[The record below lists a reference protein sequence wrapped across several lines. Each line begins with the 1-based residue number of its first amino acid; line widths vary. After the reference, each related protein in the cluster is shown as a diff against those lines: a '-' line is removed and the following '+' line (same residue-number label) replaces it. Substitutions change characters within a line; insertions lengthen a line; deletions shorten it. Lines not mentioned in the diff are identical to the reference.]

1 MIKMTGATS
10 FVASAAVGGLL
21 VVGTPALASA
31 QLNAVPV
38 SSAPVVRLAS
48 SSAPGSLAG
57 IVLDERGIP
66 VPSVVVS
73 ALGAVTTVAVT
84 DASGKFQFGTLT
96 PGPYLIRA
104 HLAGYVAPRAELVQV
119 KASAGTMSTIA
130 LRREGS
136 IPVLAAGVGISG
148 LGTPVAPPAQGP
160 AATATSGSTA
170 DTPDDTGDESETAW
184 RIRHLRRSVLKDAT
198 LPESVVA
205 DSGEGTSHPHEML
218 GQIAGTPERFVN
230 LFADVP
236 FSGQVNLLTSGSFD
250 SPQQLFSNDS
260 IARNVANVRLGAPAG
275 DRADWTVAGALTQAD
290 ISSWVVAGSYSIR
303 APATHRYDV
312 GLSYSTQRYDGGNPL
327 ALRDVTDGSRNVGT
341 VYGYDSYTISSDAT
355 LTFGT
360 EYARYDYLANRSLLS
375 PRVGLTLTVA
385 PQTRFDVNVSQ
396 RALAPGAEEFL
407 PPGDSG
413 IWVPPQRTFSS
424 LDPRTGFQAE
434 RTRTVSSG
442 LEHDFG
448 SSTFGI
454 RAFRQRVNDQLVTV
468 FGADLPGR
476 PTAKVGHYL
485 VGNTGDVDATG
496 FSTEFRAVIASRV
509 HGALEYSVA
518 RAEILRSGDDYL
530 MLVAPVVRAP
540 ETIQDVTARI
550 DTEIPETSTRVMV
563 LYRLS
568 NGFAQPGLH
577 GEPAGSGFDGRF
589 DLQVRQSLPFMNF
602 SNAHW
607 EMLLAVRNFFRDAS
621 CDQSLYDE
629 LLVVRPPKRVVG
641 GVTLHF

>member
-1 MIKMTGATS
+1 MNKMTGATS
-10 FVASAAVGGLL
+10 FLASAAVGGLL
-21 VVGTPALASA
+21 VVGIPALASA
-31 QLNAVPV
+31 QVNAVPV
-38 SSAPVVRLAS
+38 SSAPVMRLSS
-48 SSAPGSLAG
+48 SSAPGSLSG
-57 IVLDERGIP
+57 TVLDERGVP
-66 VPSVVVS
+66 VSSVVVS

-84 DASGKFQFGTLT
+84 DTAGRFQFGTLT

-119 KASAGTMSTIA
+119 KASAGTLSTIA

-148 LGTPVAPPAQGP
+148 VGTPVAAPETPS
-160 AATATSGSTA
+160 ATATSGTA
-170 DTPDDTGDESETAW
+170 AQTPDSTGDESETAW
-184 RIRHLRRSVLKDAT
+184 RIRHMRRSVLKDAT

-205 DSGEGTSHPHEML
+205 DSGESIPHSHEML
-218 GQIAGTPERFVN
+218 GQIAETSGKFVN
-230 LFADVP
+230 LFADAP
-236 FSGQVNLLTSGSFD
+236 ISGQVNLLTSGSFD

-260 IARNVANVRLGAPAG
+260 IARNVANVRLGARAG

-290 ISSWVVAGSYSIR
+290 ISSWVVAGSYSVR

-341 VYGYDSYTISSDAT
+341 VYGYDSFAISSEAT

-360 EYARYDYLANRSLLS
+360 EYARYDYLSNRSLLS
-375 PRVGLTLTVA
+375 PRVGLTLTLA
-385 PQTRFDVNVSQ
+385 PETRFEVNVSQ
-396 RALAPGAEEFL
+396 RSLAPGAEEFL

-424 LDPRTGFQAE
+424 LVPRSGFQAE
-434 RTRTVSSG
+434 RARTVSAG
-442 LEHDFG
+442 FEHDLG
-448 SSTFGI
+448 SATFGLK
-454 RAFRQRVNDQLVTV
+454 AFRQHVDDQLVTV

-518 RAEILRSGDDYL
+518 RAEILQSGDAYL
-530 MLVAPVVRAP
+530 MLIAPVSRGP
-540 ETIQDVTARI
+540 ETMQDLTARV
-550 DTEIPETSTRVMV
+550 DTEVPETSTRVMV
-563 LYRLS
+563 LYRVS

-577 GEPAGSGFDGRF
+577 GEPTGPGFDGRF

-602 SNAHW
+602 SNARW
-607 EMLLAVRNFFRDAS
+607 EMLFAVRNFFRDAS
-621 CDQSLYDE
+621 CDQSMYDE

>member
-1 MIKMTGATS
+1 MNKMTGATS
-10 FVASAAVGGLL
+10 VLASAAVGGLL

-31 QLNAVPV
+31 QVNAVPV
-38 SSAPVVRLAS
+38 SSAPVMRLSS
-48 SSAPGSLAG
+48 SSAPGSLSG
-57 IVLDERGIP
+57 IVLDERGLP
-66 VPSVVVS
+66 VSSVVVS

-84 DASGKFQFGTLT
+84 DVAGRFQFGTLT

-104 HLAGYVAPRAELVQV
+104 HMAGYVAPRAELVQV
-119 KASAGTMSTIA
+119 KASAGTLSTIA

-148 LGTPVAPPAQGP
+148 IGTPVAAPETPS
-160 AATATSGSTA
+160 ATSSTE
-170 DTPDDTGDESETAW
+170 TPDDTGDESETAW
-184 RIRHLRRSVLKDAT
+184 RIRHMRRSVLKDAT

-205 DSGEGTSHPHEML
+205 DSGESIPHSHEML
-218 GQIAGTPERFVN
+218 GQIAGTSGKFVN
-230 LFADVP
+230 LFADAP
-236 FSGQVNLLTSGSFD
+236 ISGQVNLLTSGSFD

-260 IARNVANVRLGAPAG
+260 IARNVANVRLGARAG
-275 DRADWTVAGALTQAD
+275 DRADWAVAGALTQAD
-290 ISSWVVAGSYSIR
+290 ISSWVVAGSYSVR

-341 VYGYDSYTISSDAT
+341 VYGYDSFALSSEAT

-360 EYARYDYLANRSLLS
+360 EYARYDYLSNRSLLS
-375 PRVGLTLTVA
+375 PRVGLTLTLA
-385 PQTRFDVNVSQ
+385 PDTRFDVNVSQ
-396 RALAPGAEEFL
+396 RSLAPGAEEFL

-424 LDPRTGFQAE
+424 LDPRSGFHAE
-434 RTRTVSSG
+434 RARTVSAG
-442 LEHDFG
+442 LEHDLG
-448 SSTFGI
+448 AATFGLK
-454 RAFRQRVNDQLVTV
+454 AFRQHVDDQLVTV

-518 RAEILRSGDDYL
+518 RAEILQSGDDYL
-530 MLVAPVVRAP
+530 MLIAPVSRGP
-540 ETIQDVTARI
+540 ETVQDVTARV
-550 DTEIPETSTRVMV
+550 DTEVPETSTRVMV
-563 LYRLS
+563 LYRVS
-568 NGFAQPGLH
+568 NGFAQPGLR
-577 GEPAGSGFDGRF
+577 GEPGGPGFDGRF

-602 SNAHW
+602 SNARW
-607 EMLLAVRNFFRDAS
+607 EMLFAVRNFFRDAS